1 MVTFPRMTSASARTM
16 PSGSTPKSLALALV
30 YPASCRLSSAAI
42 TPQILASVP
51 SPCRAASLAVC
62 PWEMKVAR
70 SWNAP

>member
-1 MVTFPRMTSASARTM
+1 M
-16 PSGSTPKSLALALV
+16 PSGSTSNSLAHAFV

-42 TPQILASVP
+42 TPQILASAP
-51 SPCRAASLAVC
+51 SPCCLESLAVW